1 MISGNL
7 VNVPEVEGEPEGVRV
22 EVGVE
27 APGAVLAVHAHTAGA
42 ARLPPPG
49 VDQELRDLGHA
60 VHLHTHPH
68 HHPCLPTLQ

>member
-1 MISGNL
+1 M
-7 VNVPEVEGEPEGVRV
+7 

-49 VDQELRDLGHA
+49 VDEELRDLGL
-60 VHLHTHPH
+60 V
-68 HHPCLPTLQ
+68 LQKVPSEGS

>member
-42 ARLPPPG
+42 AGLPPPG
-49 VDQELRDLGHA
+49 VDEELRHLGL
-60 VHLHTHPH
+60 VFQKVPSEGS
-68 HHPCLPTLQ
+68 